1 MRKTTFI
8 ILFTTMTIFGFSQE
22 DWFGFN
28 RFRADNVRIA
38 ESGDFPEVV
47 FMGNSITEYWAYYHP
62 DFFSEHH
69 YCGRG
74 IGGQTSTQMLAR
86 FTADV
91 VNLHPKAV
99 VIMAGTNDVAHNTY
113 WVEPTKVVENVVA
126 IKYCLKMYVPDL
138 NYTNI
143 RSVPQSNGT
152 VDVII
157 DYHYLGSTEHTYY
170 IVTIYSNKEFKVN
183 SCYGLE
189 GNFPHN
195 SKMVIQ

>member
-1 MRKTTFI
+1 MLLSVI
-8 ILFTTMTIFGFSQE
+8 IAVI
-22 DWFGFN
+22 
-28 RFRADNVRIA
+28 
-38 ESGDFPEVV
+38 
-47 FMGNSITEYWAYYHP
+47 GNSCTFSFSSNQKDLQKQINQLQQEVATLQKMNGLTPSYETDDDDIT
-62 DFFSEHH
+62 
-69 YCGRG
+69 
-74 IGGQTSTQMLAR
+74 
-86 FTADV
+86 
-91 VNLHPKAV
+91 HPKPSDSQKTDGDEQQIVKTSREQTAV
-99 VIMAGTNDVAHNTY
+99 
-113 WVEPTKVVENVVA
+113 EA

-170 IVTIYSNKEFKVN
+170 NVTIYSNKEFKVN

>member
-1 MRKTTFI
+1 MKKSILLLSVI
-8 ILFTTMTIFGFSQE
+8 IAVI
-22 DWFGFN
+22 
-28 RFRADNVRIA
+28 
-38 ESGDFPEVV
+38 
-47 FMGNSITEYWAYYHP
+47 GNSCSFSFSSNQKDLQKQINQLQQEVATLQKMNGLTPSYETDDDDIT
-62 DFFSEHH
+62 
-69 YCGRG
+69 
-74 IGGQTSTQMLAR
+74 
-86 FTADV
+86 
-91 VNLHPKAV
+91 HPKPSDSQKTDGDEQQIVKTSREQTAV
-99 VIMAGTNDVAHNTY
+99 
-113 WVEPTKVVENVVA
+113 EA

-170 IVTIYSNKEFKVN
+170 NVTIYSNKEFKVN

>member
-1 MRKTTFI
+1 MNGLTP
-8 ILFTTMTIFGFSQE
+8 SYE
-22 DWFGFN
+22 
-28 RFRADNVRIA
+28 
-38 ESGDFPEVV
+38 
-47 FMGNSITEYWAYYHP
+47 
-62 DFFSEHH
+62 
-69 YCGRG
+69 
-74 IGGQTSTQMLAR
+74 
-86 FTADV
+86 TADDDIT
-91 VNLHPKAV
+91 HPKPSDSKKTDGDEQQIVKTSREQTAV
-99 VIMAGTNDVAHNTY
+99 
-113 WVEPTKVVENVVA
+113 EA

-170 IVTIYSNKEFKVN
+170 NVTIYSNKEFKVN

>member
-1 MRKTTFI
+1 MKKSILLLSVI
-8 ILFTTMTIFGFSQE
+8 IAVI
-22 DWFGFN
+22 
-28 RFRADNVRIA
+28 
-38 ESGDFPEVV
+38 
-47 FMGNSITEYWAYYHP
+47 GNSCSFSFSPNQKDLQKQINQLQQEVATLQKMNGLTPSYETDDDDIT
-62 DFFSEHH
+62 
-69 YCGRG
+69 
-74 IGGQTSTQMLAR
+74 
-86 FTADV
+86 
-91 VNLHPKAV
+91 HPKPSDSQKTDGDEQQIVKTSREQTAV
-99 VIMAGTNDVAHNTY
+99 
-113 WVEPTKVVENVVA
+113 EA

-170 IVTIYSNKEFKVN
+170 NVTIYSNKEFKVN

>member
-1 MRKTTFI
+1 MLLSVI
-8 ILFTTMTIFGFSQE
+8 IAVI
-22 DWFGFN
+22 
-28 RFRADNVRIA
+28 
-38 ESGDFPEVV
+38 
-47 FMGNSITEYWAYYHP
+47 GNSCT
-62 DFFSEHH
+62 FSFSSNQKDLQKQINQLQQEVATLQKMNGLTPS
-69 YCGRG
+69 YE
-74 IGGQTSTQMLAR
+74 
-86 FTADV
+86 TADDDIT
-91 VNLHPKAV
+91 HPKPSDSQKTDGDEQQIVKTSREQTAV
-99 VIMAGTNDVAHNTY
+99 
-113 WVEPTKVVENVVA
+113 EA

-170 IVTIYSNKEFKVN
+170 NVTIYSNKEFKVN

>member
-1 MRKTTFI
+1 MLLSVI
-8 ILFTTMTIFGFSQE
+8 IAVI
-22 DWFGFN
+22 
-28 RFRADNVRIA
+28 
-38 ESGDFPEVV
+38 
-47 FMGNSITEYWAYYHP
+47 GNSCTFSFSSNQKDLQKQINQLQQEVATLQKMNGLTPSYEITDDTIASSKP
-62 DFFSEHH
+62 SDS
-69 YCGRG
+69 
-74 IGGQTSTQMLAR
+74 
-86 FTADV
+86 
-91 VNLHPKAV
+91 KK
-99 VIMAGTNDVAHNTY
+99 TNDDEQQTLKTSREQTA
-113 WVEPTKVVENVVA
+113 VEA

-170 IVTIYSNKEFKVN
+170 NVTIYSNKEFKVN

>member
-1 MRKTTFI
+1 MKKSILLLSVI
-8 ILFTTMTIFGFSQE
+8 IAVI
-22 DWFGFN
+22 
-28 RFRADNVRIA
+28 
-38 ESGDFPEVV
+38 
-47 FMGNSITEYWAYYHP
+47 GNSCT
-62 DFFSEHH
+62 FSFSSNQKDLQKQINQLQQEVATLQKMNGLTPS
-69 YCGRG
+69 YE
-74 IGGQTSTQMLAR
+74 
-86 FTADV
+86 TADDDIT
-91 VNLHPKAV
+91 HPKPSDSKKTDGDEQQIVKTSREQTAV
-99 VIMAGTNDVAHNTY
+99 
-113 WVEPTKVVENVVA
+113 EA

-170 IVTIYSNKEFKVN
+170 NVTIYSNKEFKVN

>member
-1 MRKTTFI
+1 MLLSVI
-8 ILFTTMTIFGFSQE
+8 IAVI
-22 DWFGFN
+22 
-28 RFRADNVRIA
+28 
-38 ESGDFPEVV
+38 
-47 FMGNSITEYWAYYHP
+47 GNSCT
-62 DFFSEHH
+62 FSFSSNQKDLQKQINQLQQEVATLQKMNGLTPS
-69 YCGRG
+69 YE
-74 IGGQTSTQMLAR
+74 
-86 FTADV
+86 TADDDIT
-91 VNLHPKAV
+91 HPKPSDSKKTDGDEQQIVKTSREQTAV
-99 VIMAGTNDVAHNTY
+99 
-113 WVEPTKVVENVVA
+113 EA

-157 DYHYLGSTEHTYY
+157 DYHYLGSAEHTYY
-170 IVTIYSNKEFKVN
+170 NVTIYSNKEFKVN

>member
-1 MRKTTFI
+1 MLLSVI
-8 ILFTTMTIFGFSQE
+8 IAVI
-22 DWFGFN
+22 
-28 RFRADNVRIA
+28 
-38 ESGDFPEVV
+38 
-47 FMGNSITEYWAYYHP
+47 GNSCT
-62 DFFSEHH
+62 FSFSSNQKDLQKQINQLQQEVATLQKMNGLTPS
-69 YCGRG
+69 YE
-74 IGGQTSTQMLAR
+74 
-86 FTADV
+86 TADDDIT
-91 VNLHPKAV
+91 HPKPSDSKKTDGDEQQIVKTSREQTAV
-99 VIMAGTNDVAHNTY
+99 
-113 WVEPTKVVENVVA
+113 EA

-170 IVTIYSNKEFKVN
+170 NVTIYSNKEFKVN

>member
-1 MRKTTFI
+1 MKKSILLLSVI
-8 ILFTTMTIFGFSQE
+8 IAVI
-22 DWFGFN
+22 
-28 RFRADNVRIA
+28 
-38 ESGDFPEVV
+38 
-47 FMGNSITEYWAYYHP
+47 GNSCS
-62 DFFSEHH
+62 FSFSSNQKDLQKQINQLQQEVATLQKMNGLTPS
-69 YCGRG
+69 YE
-74 IGGQTSTQMLAR
+74 
-86 FTADV
+86 TADDDIT
-91 VNLHPKAV
+91 HPKPSDSKKTDGDEQQIVKTSREQTAV
-99 VIMAGTNDVAHNTY
+99 
-113 WVEPTKVVENVVA
+113 EA

-170 IVTIYSNKEFKVN
+170 NVTIYSNKEFKVN